1 MSCCSIWNRPEC
13 ASDLREVSF
22 SIGEM
27 ASAEASR
34 QRFGIRCRIWLAL
47 EKRLRTKE
55 PGCRKK
61 IEPLQCR
68 SCKPD
73 RASEEH

>member
-1 MSCCSIWNRPEC
+1 MSCCSIWNRPKC

-47 EKRLRTKE
+47 KKRPRSEAVFCWEKMY
-55 PGCRKK
+55 C
-61 IEPLQCR
+61 
-68 SCKPD
+68 S
-73 RASEEH
+73 AA